1 MQNRSIKLNSP
12 PKLCC
17 INWSEK
23 WPLIKQININIAI
36 AGMTVELQMA
46 EWCDAGLSRTNSS
59 QAKWIRVRKLKAGWK
74 SWDFQERLIV
84 YMQQNDPNHR
94 LFIAGFDWPP
104 ALSLG
109 KNLGPPQWRLCL
121 RLCAPTQAITP
132 SSMFS
137 YGNKMREERQAV
149 DGEGGGCHVKKSFW
163 CCFLQFRLCSVPTQ
177 IKTFP
182 VAYVNMLPTALRFN
196 EPWYERHLKPM
207 ENNWPLKGGVH
218 VTGDR

>member
-109 KNLGPPQWRLCL
+109 KNLGPLSDGSVSDFVPRLKQL
-121 RLCAPTQAITP
+121 RPAP
-132 SSMFS
+132 
-137 YGNKMREERQAV
+137 
-149 DGEGGGCHVKKSFW
+149 
-163 CCFLQFRLCSVPTQ
+163 CFHMGIRWGRRGRRWT
-177 IKTFP
+177 
-182 VAYVNMLPTALRFN
+182 
-196 EPWYERHLKPM
+196 E
-207 ENNWPLKGGVH
+207 KGGVAMWRSH
-218 VTGDR
+218 FGVAFFSSGYALYRRKLKPSQ